1 MNLDALT
8 QHPIFDALAWTLI
21 HSIWQATVVAVVI
34 ALLLDVF
41 KSASS
46 SFRYNLAVTGL
57 GLIPVLAVVTFIYQI
72 QPEEVEL
79 IPRAAFVDSSDLSDA
94 QAFFTLGHL
103 QSPQPQEV
111 TNEDGLK
118 GFRVFL
124 VLLWMSGTLLFAIRM
139 ATGFIGVYRM
149 TRSGISEP
157 DAKLREMLDRLLL
170 NSNCIRQVKL
180 VVSSMIEVPTTV
192 GWIRPCILI
201 PASIVSG
208 FPAAAIEAF
217 IAHELMHVR
226 RFDYLVN
233 LVQHVAEALFFYHPA
248 TWWLSSKIRMERE
261 FCCDDQATELL
272 GGKLE
277 YVKALASLAEKRHQ
291 TRLAPAASGFS
302 LLHRIQRLLGSKPN
316 AESVSNRSLA
326 GLVTAVIVVGLFT
339 LVAPMVLEADDRII
353 PRSALFQPNTRTQV
367 RVSPDASW
375 VSFRGV
381 WQGTSNLWVAPRD
394 NIGAAHNLTAFKG
407 RGIRWAN
414 WSFSKDLILFMNDR
428 QGEENWK
435 LNTVNARTGEIR
447 TLVDIK
453 GVQARVERMSS
464 DIPDEI
470 VISVNDRDPQFHD
483 LYRLNLLTGERK
495 LLIQKDERFKFFVI
509 DDYFNV
515 RFAMADA
522 DEGNYQYLI
531 KNTAGDWD
539 HFMHID
545 ADDYAGTRIGGF
557 DKTGRVIYLLDSR
570 NRDKTAITALNLDT
584 GNLQVLIEH
593 PRSDAIWIF
602 RHPTEKHFIGTPF
615 HDIKWKWHAVDKN
628 FAVDVEFLDTV
639 NEGSLGIHS
648 KSLDNKWW
656 IVSYISGHRTA
667 QYYLYDRKQQQVQ
680 FLFSGQEP
688 LENYGLVKL
697 HPVVI
702 KSRDGLDLVSYLTL
716 PDNTDSDGDGRP
728 DKPLP
733 MVLDVHGG
741 PTCRTCSHRWR
752 LNYTHQWL
760 ANRGYAVLSI
770 NYRGTMGYGKSFV
783 RASIGE
789 WGGKMHD
796 DLIDGV
802 DWAIKEGIA
811 IPDKVAIMGGSYG
824 GYATLVG
831 MAMTPGKFACG
842 VDIVGISNLVTEV
855 KNVPAYWKPH
865 LKWWKRQMGGSIE
878 EAAGREFLRQRSPL
892 TYAHQIK
899 GALLIAH
906 GANDVR
912 VKQSESDQI
921 VDAMRT
927 NNLPVTYLLYPDE
940 GHRINRGV
948 NKISLNAV
956 TEVFLAQCL
965 GGRHEPIDSAL
976 VGSSITVPVGK
987 EYIPGLAEA
996 LAKKSN

>member
-1 MNLDALT
+1 MKVETLI

-21 HSIWQATVVAVVI
+21 HSLWQAAVVAIVI
-34 ALLLDVF
+34 GLLLRLF
-41 KSASS
+41 ESASPGL
-46 SFRYNLAVTGL
+46 RYNVAVFGL
-57 GLIPVLAVVTFIYQI
+57 SLIPIIAVATFIYLI
-72 QPEEVEL
+72 QPDEVEL

-111 TNEDGLK
+111 TNEGGLK
-118 GFRVFL
+118 DFRVFL

-157 DAKLREMLDRLLL
+157 DARLSKMLDRLLRS
-170 NSNCIRQVKL
+170 SNCMRKVKL

-226 RFDYLVN
+226 RYDYLVN
-233 LVQHVAEALFFYHPA
+233 LLQHVVEALFFYHPA
-248 TWWLSSKIRMERE
+248 TWWLSTKIRQERE
-261 FCCDDQATELL
+261 FCCDDEATQLL

-277 YVKALASLAEKRHQ
+277 YVKALASLDEKRHQ

-316 AESVSNRSLA
+316 AESVSNRGLA
-326 GLVTAVIVVGLFT
+326 GLVTAAIVVGIFT

-353 PRSALFQPNTRTQV
+353 PRSALFQPNTRAAV

-394 NIGAAHNLTAFKG
+394 NIAAAHNLTAFKG
-407 RGIRWAN
+407 RGIRWSN

-453 GVQARVERMSS
+453 GVQARVEKVSA

-470 VISVNDRDPQFHD
+470 VISMNDRDPRYHD

-495 LLIQKDERFKFFVI
+495 LLIRRDERFKYFVI
-509 DDYFNV
+509 DDWFNI
-515 RFAMADA
+515 RFAMTDGP
-522 DEGNYQYLI
+522 DGNYRYLI
-531 KNTAGDWD
+531 KDEAGEWQ
-539 HFMHID
+539 HFMDID
-545 ADDYAGTRIGGF
+545 VDDYATTWIGGF
-557 DKTGRVIYLLDSR
+557 DKTGRIIYLSDSR
-570 NRDKTAITALNLDT
+570 NRDTAAITSLNLDT
-584 GNLQVLIEH
+584 NEYKVLLEH
-593 PRSDAIWIF
+593 PRADALRVF
-602 RHPTEKHFIGTPF
+602 RHPTLKHFIGTAF
-615 HDIKWKWHAVDKN
+615 HDKKWKWHAVDKD
-628 FAVDVEFLDTV
+628 FAVDVAFLDTV
-639 NEGSLGIHS
+639 NEGSLGIHA
-648 KSLDNKWW
+648 KSLDNEWW
-656 IVSYISGHRTA
+656 IVSYVSGHRTA
-667 QYYLYDRKQQQVQ
+667 QYYLYDRKLQQVQ

-697 HPVVI
+697 QPEVI

-716 PDNTDSDGDGRP
+716 PDHTDSDGDGRP

-741 PTCRTCSHRWR
+741 PTCRMCSHRWR
-752 LNYTHQWL
+752 LNYNHQWL

-770 NYRGTMGYGKSFV
+770 NYRGTMGYGKAFV

-789 WGGKMHD
+789 WGGKMHN

-802 DWAIKEGIA
+802 DWAIREGIA
-811 IPDKVAIMGGSYG
+811 IPDKVAIMGRSYG

-865 LKWWKRQMGGSIE
+865 LKWWERQMGGSIE
-878 EAAGREFLRQRSPL
+878 KAAGRNFLRQRSPL

-921 VDAMRT
+921 VDAMQA

-940 GHRINRGV
+940 GHRFNRTA

-965 GGRHEPIDSAL
+965 GGRHEPIKTAL
-976 VGSSITVPVGK
+976 KGSSLIVPVGADH
-987 EYIPGLAEA
+987 IPGLIDA
-996 LAKKSN
+996 LANTQE